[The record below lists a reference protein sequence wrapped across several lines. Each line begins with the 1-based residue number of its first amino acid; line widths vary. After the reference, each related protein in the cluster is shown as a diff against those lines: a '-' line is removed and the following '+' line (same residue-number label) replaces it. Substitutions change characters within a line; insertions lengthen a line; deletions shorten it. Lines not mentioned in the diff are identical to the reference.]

1 MENNKIGNRNKILLL
16 IFMCI
21 AWFLPYVYSFISS
34 IQKDKW
40 MQVIVVISSIVIT
53 TALYYVLK
61 NRVLKLIV
69 LLSAIVCVTVFL
81 GYRYTLS
88 AYSAFAVI
96 YMYKTIIAEDFK
108 NDKLNSIILALAPLT
123 AIAVLV
129 INFSVIISLEAE
141 TVVCIVA
148 FAIIFLILMK
158 CAHAKK
164 TNTKAKRSNK
174 AKELEKNYETLYKN
188 IFAVSILGVLGSAA
202 SYKLNNGLTFSP
214 WIFFIML
221 LIYEEDQAL
230 YSACEMIVNK
240 IKAFVE

>member
-21 AWFLPYVYSFISS
+21 AWFLPSAYYFIKAY
-34 IQKDKW
+34 QNEKR
-40 MQVIVVISSIVIT
+40 MQALVIVLAFVVT
-53 TALYYVLK
+53 TALYYICK
-61 NRVLKLIV
+61 NRIFRLLVM
-69 LLSAIVCVTVFL
+69 LSAIVCVTVFL

-108 NDKLNSIILALAPLT
+108 NDKINSIILALAPLT
-123 AIAVLV
+123 AIAILV